1 MKRNLFILIALL
13 FTLFLNAIEPHFLED
28 PAISPDGETVCFS
41 YLSDLWLVPFEG
53 GEAKRIT
60 VSKANEW
67 GPIFTPDGKYI
78 LFNSDRNGFTQILKC
93 PPKVAK
99 QQCILKKISV

>member
-78 LFNSDRNGFTQILKC
+78 FLIQIETVLRKFLKC